1 MQQSSEPGDWLTI
14 EELEKRSGE
23 STRTIR
29 YYMLNGLL
37 SGPVGQGSAARY
49 PAGHAARLKQIRA
62 LQDEGRQLA
71 SIRTLLEGV
80 SDDDLNAGR
89 WQPPPR
95 TSKSGPGDRFGS
107 DNSGH
112 PDGFGGGKATYG
124 SPDSAVSRS
133 QWERFELEPGVE
145 LHVRRPLSTGANR
158 RVQRMIRLAQ
168 EYKGLPLFEEEV

>member
-1 MQQSSEPGDWLTI
+1 MVYQAENTALLTI

-49 PAGHAARLKQIRA
+49 PAGHVARLQQIRQ

-71 SIRTLLEGV
+71 AIRNLLQTV
-80 SDDDLNAGR
+80 SDDELTAGQ

-95 TSKSGPGDRFGS
+95 AQLTPMTGPLRQAGLFESDRRLTS
-107 DNSGH
+107 
-112 PDGFGGGKATYG
+112 AEV
-124 SPDSAVSRS
+124 AVNRS

-145 LHVRRPLSTGANR
+145 LHVRRPLSTAANR
-158 RVQRMIRLAQ
+158 RVQRLLKVAQ
-168 EYKGLPLFEEEV
+168 APKDYPLGSEEV